1 MDTQNLK
8 NIKKTICDNRIYW
21 FNFKGNKI
29 VVNSSKNNS
38 KKILLKK
45 LKKSKDLLRLEITF
59 HKGNG
64 VFQGGPIKLNFKTFF
79 YDKDFKKL
87 KKKLISGKNGPIWID
102 YHWLKLN
109 NINSKKKLNSLIKK
123 LVIKILKKNLIK
135 VPGINKLSLI

>member
-1 MDTQNLK
+1 MDKQNLK
-8 NIKKTICDNRIYW
+8 NLKNIIENNRIYW
-21 FNFKGNKI
+21 FNFNGNKL
-29 VVNSSKNNS
+29 VVNASKNES
-38 KKILLKK
+38 KKILIKK

-79 YDKDFKKL
+79 YNKDLNKLQKKI
-87 KKKLISGKNGPIWID
+87 ISGKNGPVWID

-109 NINSKKKLNSLIKK
+109 NINTKKKFNSFIKK
-123 LVIKILKKNLIK
+123 IINKVLKKNLIK